1 MEGACD
7 DGNPC
12 TSETCNGLGLCD
24 IVETGNCVSTEPICI
39 MSNPG
44 GASGTCNLELVATDV
59 LSIASTAYLVLE
71 FDPSIGL
78 YEGPIFSVS
87 CPNNEGIDTCDE
99 GKLPTGHDFAIEEL
113 APGKLAITVEFPNA
127 SFPITEALKDGNT
140 VSGNS
145 FFFSLTLGLP
155 NDVEDNSLPIYVGTA
170 DFTAGL
176 TPLDVALE
184 LNTFV
189 TTLNP

>member
-87 CPNNEGIDTCDE
+87 CPNNGGIDTCDE
-99 GKLPTGHDFAIEEL
+99 GKLPTGHDFAIEL

-140 VSGNS
+140 VGE